1 MRRAAHVCR
10 EGDVMGLGKMGT
22 IYPKYM
28 GRSKDIRDDRS
39 GVLSFMCRIMEVLR
53 LTNLI
58 NIKGTFHEGRTM
70 ETEYQHPGKTRALH
84 MQKQIRQSEIS
95 FSA

>member
-1 MRRAAHVCR
+1 MGRAAHVCR

-28 GRSKDIRDDRS
+28 GRSKDIREDRS

-53 LTNLI
+53 
-58 NIKGTFHEGRTM
+58 
-70 ETEYQHPGKTRALH
+70 
-84 MQKQIRQSEIS
+84 
-95 FSA
+95 